1 MAARVAI
8 RNRDDT
14 IGATW
19 NILVPVRKGKG
30 EATRKPKAHSNR
42 GPCMLVLLDRPI
54 AAAASSVVVA
64 GDRILPRRLKYT

>member
-8 RNRDDT
+8 CNRDDT

-19 NILVPVRKGKG
+19 NILVPVTVRKGKG
-30 EATRKPKAHSNR
+30 EKTRKPKAHSNR

-64 GDRILPRRLKYT
+64 GDRIAA